1 LGTLKYKG
9 NSTEILVCVCM
20 CLYIYIYKNNFP
32 SFHVIYDLEYV
43 NLCPKYE
50 VIIVGIKALALVQ

>member
-1 LGTLKYKG
+1 
-9 NSTEILVCVCM
+9 VCVCVCV
-20 CLYIYIYKNNFP
+20 CLYIYIYIYKKNFP

-43 NLCPKYE
+43 NLGPKYE

>member
-1 LGTLKYKG
+1 MCVY
-9 NSTEILVCVCM
+9 VC
-20 CLYIYIYKNNFP
+20 LYIYIYIYKNNFP

-43 NLCPKYE
+43 NLCPKYQ